1 MRVAIMSDIH
11 GFSLAL
17 DAVTADIEAT
27 GPYDLVVVA
36 GDHCEVGPDPA
47 GVLQRLQLHPEWIV
61 LKGNTDD
68 DLVVEAL
75 DGQADFAATEIGEE
89 GVAWLANLPF
99 SRRVMP
105 SALADAQQSLLVVHA
120 NPHDL
125 RGRLDP
131 SATDAELND
140 VLGDVVFGTIAF
152 GHVHI
157 SFQRQLGD
165 RHLVDVSA
173 VGNSK
178 DGDLRCAYGV
188 FEWSGNDQRW
198 LAEVRR
204 IAYPPEATLEQ
215 IRSSALDHPD
225 KVARVLQRA
234 TY

>member
-1 MRVAIMSDIH
+1 MRVAVMSDIH

-17 DAVTADIEAT
+17 NVVTRDIEAT
-27 GPYDLVVVA
+27 GPYDLVIVA

-47 GVLQRLQLHPEWIV
+47 GVLQRLQSHPEWV
-61 LKGNTDD
+61 MLRGNTDD
-68 DLVVEAL
+68 DLVVGAL
-75 DGQADFAATEIGEE
+75 DGYADFATTEIGEE
-89 GVAWLANLPF
+89 GVAWLADLAF
-99 SRRVMP
+99 SHRIHAP
-105 SALADAQQSLLVVHA
+105 DHPDDAHSLLIVHA

-131 SATDAELND
+131 SASDAELID
-140 VLGDVVFGTIAF
+140 ILGDAVFNTIAF

-157 SFQRQLGD
+157 SYQRQIGD

-173 VGNSK
+173 VGNPK

-188 FEWSGNDQRW
+188 FEWSEAEQRW
-198 LAEVRR
+198 LAEIRR
-204 IAYPPEATLEQ
+204 LDYPLEATLEQ
-215 IRSSALDHPD
+215 IRTSALKHPD